1 MSANDENVYALSTA
15 EIEPEAAATLPILD
29 GAAKLPY
36 ELVLNIM
43 DYDVLHA
50 ESTDSSE
57 ITFGLDRDDDIAL
70 GRHRFSGIRSFLH
83 TNRKIR
89 SMVLGKFCFM
99 YRLAPDGLN
108 IPNFVFINPKKDSAE
123 LKPLLEHMCKVYVG
137 DYNFFTPTNS
147 AKIEVFK
154 HLPGIRLININIG
167 MKEYLERRSKA
178 ELAELEMEAGVW
190 SIPADLFP
198 DLAEW
203 AENHRSTSLSVR
215 KPSKKEGS
223 IFWLGKSS
231 GGRPWTI
238 VCCAKRFGFMPLQ
251 MTVT

>member
-57 ITFGLDRDDDIAL
+57 ITFGLDRDDDTAL
-70 GRHRFSGIRSFLH
+70 GVSFYLIDAH
-83 TNRKIR
+83 DCRKIR
-89 SMVLGKFCFM
+89 SMALGKFYFM

-108 IPNFVFINPKKDSAE
+108 IPNFVFINPKKDMFQICKDWAWDALKHPSAE
-123 LKPLLEHMCKVYVG
+123 LKPLLERMCKVYVG

-147 AKIEVFK
+147 AKIE
-154 HLPGIRLININIG
+154 I
-167 MKEYLERRSKA
+167 
-178 ELAELEMEAGVW
+178 
-190 SIPADLFP
+190 
-198 DLAEW
+198 
-203 AENHRSTSLSVR
+203 
-215 KPSKKEGS
+215 
-223 IFWLGKSS
+223 
-231 GGRPWTI
+231 
-238 VCCAKRFGFMPLQ
+238 
-251 MTVT
+251 

>member
-1 MSANDENVYALSTA
+1 MSANDENVYALSTV
-15 EIEPEAAATLPILD
+15 EIEPETAATLPILD

-57 ITFGLDRDDDIAL
+57 IAFGLDRDDDTAL
-70 GRHRFSGIRSFLH
+70 GVSFYLIDAH
-83 TNRKIR
+83 D
-89 SMVLGKFCFM
+89 C
-99 YRLAPDGLN
+99 
-108 IPNFVFINPKKDSAE
+108 AE
-123 LKPLLEHMCKVYVG
+123 LKPLLERMCKVYVG
-137 DYNFFTPTNS
+137 DYNFLTPTNS
-147 AKIEVFK
+147 AKIEIFK

-167 MKEYLERRSKA
+167 MKEYLERESEA

-215 KPSKKEGS
+215 KPSKKEGL